1 VDRLG
6 RLRQWFG
13 YWLQGQKATPPA
25 ATAATAAG
33 SGR

>member
-13 YWLQGQKATPPA
+13 YWLKDEKPSM
-25 ATAATAAG
+25 AAG
-33 SGR
+33 NGSQ